1 MTEDTKKRIEEIE
14 KRIQELEKHIKMWR
28 QAGGRGSMMALQAQ
42 EEIKQL
48 ELEKNDLENGTNKLD
63 IYLAEK
69 KLTSLQYQKEDAYL
83 IKKWIISNKIK
94 RQEKE
99 LNTLKSR

>member
-1 MTEDTKKRIEEIE
+1 
-14 KRIQELEKHIKMWR
+14 MWGK
-28 QAGGRGSMMALQAQ
+28 AGGRGSMMALQAQ

-48 ELEKNDLENGTNKLD
+48 ELEKNDLENGTNNLD

-69 KLTSLQYQKEDAYL
+69 KLKSLQYQKEDAFL

>member
-14 KRIQELEKHIKMWR
+14 KRIQELEKHMKMWR
-28 QAGGRGSMMALQAQ
+28 QAGGRGAMMALKAQ
-42 EEIKQL
+42 EELKQL
-48 ELEKNDLENGTNKLD
+48 ELEKNDLENGTNNLD

-69 KLTSLQYQKEDAYL
+69 KLKSLQYQKEDAYL